1 MGRRLWYQDSY
12 GQWHRD
18 RQAERGGGGGTSPMR
33 VVWIV
38 LMVLAA
44 LVVLAS
50 LTHAPGPAPHP

>member
-12 GQWHRD
+12 GRWHRD
-18 RQAERGGGGGTSPMR
+18 RQAERGAGGGMSPLR

-38 LMVLAA
+38 LLVLAA

-50 LTHAPGPAPHP
+50 MTHAPAPAHP